1 MLYLNYLFLS
11 IWVDK
16 LSVLSTIVCFHMTS
30 WRPHL
35 CPKTM
40 KRRPCLC
47 PKPILWELNSFLMQ
61 TLSFVPI
68 NLHRCWQ
75 REWKHSINKPHSR
88 KTLLESSKI
97 LVMTIGL
104 SVNECLHLKKPEN
117 KIDLF
122 RSSGRG
128 DFKGLTR
135 FRQSLPKISSIIKKW
150 KRGSG
155 CARRVNCSNL

>member
-1 MLYLNYLFLS
+1 MLYLNYLNYLFLS

-16 LSVLSTIVCFHMTS
+16 LKCTFHY
-30 WRPHL
+30 
-35 CPKTM
+35 
-40 KRRPCLC
+40 CLFSHDVMAA
-47 PKPILWELNSFLMQ
+47 IFVSQNNE

-75 REWKHSINKPHSR
+75 REWKNSINKPHSR

-97 LVMTIGL
+97 LVMTVGL

-117 KIDLF
+117 KIDWF
-122 RSSGRG
+122 RSSGCG

-135 FRQSLPKISSIIKKW
+135 FRQDLLKISSIIKKW
-150 KRGSG
+150 LRLCVVVQICNNFFLGGGGGVDDKEF
-155 CARRVNCSNL
+155 